1 MEMKKRKTNII
12 LATLFLMALGAL
24 YFFVPSFAVQVKT
37 AVGILA
43 RADIKA
49 MRIYLHSYGLWA
61 PIISMA
67 LMVLQALAAPLPAFV
82 ITFANAWVFGWVW
95 GAVYSW
101 TGAMIGA
108 SICFWIA
115 KVYGRPVVEKM
126 VGKKSLAMS
135 DDFFTRYGRYSV
147 IIARLIPVVPFDIIS
162 YAAGLTTIGFWEF
175 FWATGIGQ
183 LPATIIYSWLG
194 ENMSPSAKYAFWAV
208 CAFLVL
214 LFFSL
219 AVKKRI
225 KNRLAREDDV

>member
-1 MEMKKRKTNII
+1 MKMNKRKTKII
-12 LATLFLMALGAL
+12 LAAIFLMALGAL
-24 YFFVPSFAVQVKT
+24 YLFVPHFTVQVKA

-49 MRIYLHSYGLWA
+49 MRIYLHSFGMWA
-61 PIISMA
+61 PVISMG

-115 KVYGRPVVEKM
+115 RVYGRPVVEKM
-126 VGKKSLAMS
+126 VGKKSLQMS
-135 DDFFTRYGRYSV
+135 DEFFAQYGRYSV

-162 YAAGLTTIGFWEF
+162 YAGGLTTIGFGEF
-175 FWATGIGQ
+175 FWATGLGQ

-194 ENMSPSAKYAFWAV
+194 ENISPSAKYAFWAV
-208 CAFLVL
+208 CGFLVL

-225 KNRLAREDDV
+225 KGRIAGEADV

>member
-1 MEMKKRKTNII
+1 MNKRKTKII
-12 LATLFLMALGAL
+12 LAAIFLMVLGAL
-24 YFFVPSFAVQVKT
+24 YLFVPHFAVQVKA

-49 MRIYLHSYGLWA
+49 MRIYLHSFGMWA
-61 PIISMA
+61 PIISMG

-115 KVYGRPVVEKM
+115 RVYGRPVVEKM
-126 VGKKSLAMS
+126 VGKKSLQMS
-135 DDFFTRYGRYSV
+135 DDFFAQYGRYSV

-162 YAAGLTTIGFWEF
+162 YAGGLTTIGFGEF
-175 FWATGIGQ
+175 FWATGLGQ

-208 CAFLVL
+208 CGFLVL

-225 KNRLAREDDV
+225 KGRIDK

>member
-1 MEMKKRKTNII
+1 MIKRKTKII
-12 LATLFLMALGAL
+12 LAAISVMTLGAL
-24 YFFVPSFAVQVKT
+24 YLFVPSFAVQVK
-37 AVGILA
+37 AAFGILA

-49 MRIYLHSYGLWA
+49 MRIYLHSFGMWA
-61 PIISMA
+61 PVISMG

-115 KVYGRPVVEKM
+115 RVYGRPVVEKM
-126 VGKKSLAMS
+126 VGKKSLQMS
-135 DDFFTRYGRYSV
+135 DDFFAQYGRYSV

-162 YAAGLTTIGFWEF
+162 YAGGLTTIGFGEF
-175 FWATGIGQ
+175 FWATGLGQ

-208 CAFLVL
+208 CGFLVL

-225 KNRLAREDDV
+225 KGRIASETDV

>member
-95 GAVYSW
+95 GL
-101 TGAMIGA
+101 
-108 SICFWIA
+108 F
-115 KVYGRPVVEKM
+115 
-126 VGKKSLAMS
+126 
-135 DDFFTRYGRYSV
+135 
-147 IIARLIPVVPFDIIS
+147 IPGPE
-162 YAAGLTTIGFWEF
+162 L
-175 FWATGIGQ
+175 
-183 LPATIIYSWLG
+183 
-194 ENMSPSAKYAFWAV
+194 
-208 CAFLVL
+208 
-214 LFFSL
+214 
-219 AVKKRI
+219 
-225 KNRLAREDDV
+225 

>member
-1 MEMKKRKTNII
+1 MEMKKRETKII
-12 LATLFLMALGAL
+12 LAAVFLIVLSAL
-24 YFFVPSFAVQVKT
+24 YIFVPYFSVQVKS
-37 AVGILA
+37 AFGILA

-49 MRIYLHSYGLWA
+49 MRIYLNSFGMWA
-61 PIISMA
+61 PIVSMG
-67 LMVLQALAAPLPAFV
+67 LMVLQALASPLPAFV

-101 TGAMIGA
+101 TGAMLGA

-126 VGKKSLAMS
+126 VGKKSLQMS
-135 DDFFTRYGRYSV
+135 DDFFAEYGSYSV
-147 IIARLIPVVPFDIIS
+147 IIARLVPVVPFDIVS
-162 YAAGLTTIGFWEF
+162 YAGGLTTMGFWKF
-175 FWATGIGQ
+175 FWATGLGQ

-194 ENMSPSAKYAFWAV
+194 ENMSSSAKYAFWAV
-208 CAFLVL
+208 CGFLVL

-225 KNRLAREDDV
+225 KSRLASETDV

>member
-1 MEMKKRKTNII
+1 MEIKKRKTNII
-12 LATLFLMALGAL
+12 LATLLLIALGAL

-37 AVGILA
+37 SVGILA

-49 MRIYLHSYGLWA
+49 MRIYLHSFGIWA
-61 PIISMA
+61 PIVSVA

-115 KVYGRPVVEKM
+115 KVYGRPVVKKM
-126 VGKKSLAMS
+126 VGKKSLEMS
-135 DDFFTRYGRYSV
+135 DDFFAQYGRYSV

-194 ENMSPSAKYAFWAV
+194 ENMSTSAKYAFWAV
-208 CAFLVL
+208 CGFLVL

-225 KNRLAREDDV
+225 KTRLAREADV